1 MSKVSPQRLFFLII
15 DFIVISFLIFDF
27 GFFMYEKFRTHKLII
42 ISILIVILLATNIY
56 RYLVHKDRTRKILSL
71 TYATI
76 FGAVILLSFFLYIF
90 ASEQALEAYLIKIKP
105 FIEGALLLYLV
116 MRLSILMRYLY
127 SVYFN
132 PAILFVGSFFIF
144 DLLGAFLLMLPKAT
158 TVGDIA
164 FIDAFFTST
173 SAVCVTGLAVLDTST
188 DFTVFGQGVI
198 LFLIQLG
205 GLGIL
210 TFTSFFAY
218 FFKGGSSFKETLYVK
233 DYVASETLKDALKFA
248 MNIVL
253 FTFSLEAVGA
263 IFIYLSIEDL
273 SKIEHPIFFSV
284 FHSISAFC
292 NAGFSNIGDG
302 LFNENLR
309 FDYPFQWVI
318 MLLVIVGG
326 LGYNII
332 FNFYN
337 YVKIYILNLF
347 NKEHKK
353 YLVRLLT
360 LNSKIVMA
368 TTVILL
374 VAGFAFF
381 YFSEGN
387 NTLSEHQT
395 VFGKV
400 TATAFQSVTP
410 RTAGFNTIDYSNL
423 TMPSLLFVILLM
435 WIGGSPGSTAGGI
448 KTSTFA
454 LATLNIFN
462 IARNRRRIE
471 IGTRSI
477 SNATLNRAFA
487 IVSIS
492 LITIGIAILL
502 LLFFEPGRDLI
513 SIAFEA
519 FSAYSTVGLS
529 LNVTPY
535 LSYPSKIVIAVVM
548 FIGRIGMLNILI
560 GVLRQMNN
568 QFYEYPKE
576 NILIN

>member
-1 MSKVSPQRLFFLII
+1 MKKLSPQRLFFLII

-27 GFFMYEKFRTHKLII
+27 GFFVYEKFRTHKLII
-42 ISILIVILLATNIY
+42 ISALILILLGTNIY
-56 RYLVHKDRTRKILSL
+56 RYFIQKDKTRKLISL
-71 TYATI
+71 TYVSI
-76 FGAVILLSFFLYIF
+76 FASVVLLSIFVYIF
-90 ASEQALEAYLIKIKP
+90 ASHHVLEHYLYKIKP
-105 FIEGALLLYLV
+105 FLEGALLLYLV
-116 MRLSILMRYLY
+116 LRLTILIRYLY

-158 TVGDIA
+158 TVGEIN

-173 SAVCVTGLAVLDTST
+173 SAVCVTGLAVMDTST
-188 DFTVFGQGVI
+188 DFTLFGQGVI

-233 DYVASETLKDALKFA
+233 DYVASETLKDTLKFA

-253 FTFSLEAVGA
+253 FTFSLEGIGA
-263 IFIYLSIEDL
+263 IFIYFSIDDL
-273 SKIEHPIFFSV
+273 SNLEHPIFFSI

-292 NAGFSNIGDG
+292 NAGFSNAPDG

-318 MLLVIVGG
+318 MFLIIFGG
-326 LGYNII
+326 LGYNIV

-337 YVKIYILNLF
+337 YIKLYILNLF
-347 NKEHKK
+347 TKEHKK

-368 TTVILL
+368 TTLL
-374 VAGFAFF
+374 LLLAGFTFF
-381 YFSEGN
+381 HFSEGT
-387 NTLSEHQT
+387 NTLGEHHT
-395 VFGKV
+395 AFGKI
-400 TATAFQSVTP
+400 TATAFQAVTP
-410 RTAGFNTIDYSNL
+410 RTAGFNTIDYSHL

-435 WIGGSPGSTAGGI
+435 WIGGSPASTAGGI
-448 KTSTFA
+448 KTTTFA
-454 LATLNIFN
+454 LATLNIFA
-462 IARNRRRIE
+462 IARNKKRIE
-471 IGTRSI
+471 IGTRCI

-502 LLFFEPGRDLI
+502 LLFFEPERDLI
-513 SIAFEA
+513 SVAFES

-529 LNVTPY
+529 LNLTPH
-535 LSYPSKIVIAVVM
+535 LSYPSKTVIIVVM

-560 GVLRQMNN
+560 GFLRQMNN

>member
-1 MSKVSPQRLFFLII
+1 MKKVSPQRLFFLII
-15 DFIVISFLIFDF
+15 DFFVISFLIFDF
-27 GFFMYEKFRTHKLII
+27 GFFVYEKFRTHKLII
-42 ISILIVILLATNIY
+42 VSALILILLGTNIY
-56 RYLVHKDRTRKILSL
+56 KYFIQKDKTRKIISL
-71 TYATI
+71 TYVTI
-76 FGAVILLSFFLYIF
+76 FTSVVLISVFTYIF
-90 ASEQALEAYLIKIKP
+90 ASHHILEQYLYKIKP
-105 FIEGALLLYLV
+105 FLEGALLLYLV
-116 MRLSILMRYLY
+116 LRLTILIRYLY

-158 TVGDIA
+158 TGGDIS

-173 SAVCVTGLAVLDTST
+173 SAVCVTGLAVLDTAH
-188 DFTVFGQGVI
+188 DFTLFGQGVI

-233 DYVASETLKDALKFA
+233 DYVASETLKDTLKFA

-253 FTFSLEAVGA
+253 FTFALEGLGA
-263 IFIYLSIEDL
+263 IFIYFSIEDL
-273 SKIEHPIFFSV
+273 TKIEHPIFFSI

-292 NAGFSNIGDG
+292 NAGFSNASDG
-302 LFNENLR
+302 LYNEALR
-309 FDYPFQWVI
+309 FDYSFQWVI
-318 MLLVIVGG
+318 MFLIIFGG

-332 FNFYN
+332 FNFYS
-337 YVKIYILNLF
+337 YAKVSFINLF
-347 NKEHKK
+347 NKENKRN
-353 YLVRLLT
+353 LVRILT
-360 LNSKIVMA
+360 LNSKIVMT

-381 YFSEGN
+381 YFAEGN
-387 NTLSEHQT
+387 HVLKEHT
-395 VFGKV
+395 TTFGKI

-410 RTAGFNTIDYSNL
+410 RTAGFNTVNYSDL
-423 TMPSLLFVILLM
+423 TMPALLFVILLM
-435 WIGGSPGSTAGGI
+435 WIGGSPASTAGGI
-448 KTSTFA
+448 KTTTFA
-454 LATLNIFN
+454 LATLNILN
-462 IARNRRRIE
+462 IAKNRKRIE

-492 LITIGIAILL
+492 LMTIGVAILL
-502 LLFFEPGRDLI
+502 LLFFEPEKHLI
-513 SIAFEA
+513 PIAFEA

-529 LNVTPY
+529 LNFTPT
-535 LSYPSKIVIAVVM
+535 LTPESKTVIIVVM

-560 GVLRQMNN
+560 GFLRQINN